1 MSTVKRQMTM
11 AAAGLLLS
19 LAPALAGTQASPD
32 GILQAAPLTQAPAE
46 SPATSPASSNLS
58 DQSPEAGT
66 IVDLN
71 VHFRSR
77 QTPNELLVSDL
88 LGRPAVNAENER
100 IGDVNDLVTDSSG
113 KAVAAVIGVGGFL
126 GIGEKDVAI
135 PFEDLKFSRDE
146 DNDVRIEVD
155 ISKEALTSA
164 PDYQSLDEQEI
175 VEGANKRPQPDQTR
189 TY

>member
-1 MSTVKRQMTM
+1 MKRQVTM

-32 GILQAAPLTQAPAE
+32 GTLQAAPLTQAPAE
-46 SPATSPASSNLS
+46 SPATSPASSNY
-58 DQSPEAGT
+58 QSPEAGMS
-66 IVDLN
+66 VDLN

>member
-1 MSTVKRQMTM
+1 M
-11 AAAGLLLS
+11 
-19 LAPALAGTQASPD
+19 
-32 GILQAAPLTQAPAE
+32 
-46 SPATSPASSNLS
+46 
-58 DQSPEAGT
+58 
-66 IVDLN
+66 
-71 VHFRSR
+71 
-77 QTPNELLVSDL
+77 PNELLVSDL

-135 PFEDLKFSRDE
+135 PFEDLKFGRDD

-155 ISKEALTSA
+155 ISKEALASA
-164 PDYQSLDEQEI
+164 PDYQSLDDQEI
-175 VEGANKRPQPDQTR
+175 VEGANKGQQPDKIR